1 MDMAGFEIMKMNSFE
16 QFCVNYTNE
25 KLQQFFN
32 DFMFIREQKEYMRE
46 GIEWQEVDYGTDM
59 QNTIELIEKPLGLLS
74 LLQEECVVPN
84 GSDQSLLEKLLTTH
98 SSNPVFAR
106 SKQSAR
112 NTTIAHFSVV
122 HYAGKVQYNIDGW
135 VEKNKDAVE
144 RSGLDVLSESKKPIL
159 QALFPKPKNG
169 AVRPR
174 KPSLCASTVSHM
186 YKEQLLNLLET
197 LNTTRAQ
204 FIRCISPNDHRQPG
218 FIDSHLVLHQLR
230 LANL

>member
-1 MDMAGFEIMKMNSFE
+1 
-16 QFCVNYTNE
+16 
-25 KLQQFFN
+25 
-32 DFMFIREQKEYMRE
+32 
-46 GIEWQEVDYGTDM
+46 
-59 QNTIELIEKPLGLLS
+59 

-230 LANL
+230 CNGVLEGVRICRQGYPNRLPFDEFINRYKLLSSGGQFEADSEGASQLCRILKLDPARAQIGTTKVFCKVGVISQVS